1 MLYSLLKF
9 LITVVAII
17 ITGKILPGIRIKGST
32 FRTSF
37 WVAVVIAMLNFFV
50 YPAMLILTIPVTIL
64 TFGLFLLVLNAL
76 IVLMAGWFIPDFE
89 VKNFW
94 SALAFSILVSI
105 TTYVLEFFVL
115 PTAGEIHTVILY

>member
-9 LITVVAII
+9 LITVAAII
-17 ITGKILPGIRIKGST
+17 IVGKILPGIRIKGST
-32 FRTSF
+32 FWTSF

-50 YPAMLILTIPVTIL
+50 YPAMLILTIPITVL

-76 IVLMAGWFIPDFE
+76 IVLMAGWFITDFE

-94 SALAFSILVSI
+94 SALVFSILVSI

-115 PTAGEIHTVILY
+115 PTAGEIHAVILY

>member
-9 LITVVAII
+9 LITVAAII
-17 ITGKILPGIRIKGST
+17 IVGKILPGIRIKGST
-32 FRTSF
+32 FWTSF

-50 YPAMLILTIPVTIL
+50 YPAMLILTIPITVL

-76 IVLMAGWFIPDFE
+76 IILMAGWFVPDFE

-105 TTYVLEFFVL
+105 TTYVLEFFIL

>member
-9 LITVVAII
+9 LITVAAII
-17 ITGKILPGIRIKGST
+17 IVGKILPGIRIKGST
-32 FRTSF
+32 FWTSF

-50 YPAMLILTIPVTIL
+50 YPAMLILTIPITVL

-76 IVLMAGWFIPDFE
+76 IVLMAGWFIPDFK

-94 SALAFSILVSI
+94 SALVFSILVSI
-105 TTYVLEFFVL
+105 TTYVLEFFIL
-115 PTAGEIHTVILY
+115 PTAGEIHAVILY

>member
-9 LITVVAII
+9 LITVAAII
-17 ITGKILPGIRIKGST
+17 IVGKILPGIRIKGST
-32 FRTSF
+32 FWTSF

-50 YPAMLILTIPVTIL
+50 YPAMLILTIPITVL

-94 SALAFSILVSI
+94 SALVFSILVSI

-115 PTAGEIHTVILY
+115 PTAGEIHAVILY